1 MDGLPRQGLYSN
13 EIWVSDF
20 GIYEVLAGQTGEW
33 TTVLSPLSIDFL
45 NCIVGIPAKYQL
57 MTLDTDELKF
67 DYSPMVKEKFIFL

>member
-1 MDGLPRQGLYSN
+1 
-13 EIWVSDF
+13 VSDF

-57 MTLDTDELKF
+57 MTLGML
-67 DYSPMVKEKFIFL
+67 PVPILMNWNLIIPRW